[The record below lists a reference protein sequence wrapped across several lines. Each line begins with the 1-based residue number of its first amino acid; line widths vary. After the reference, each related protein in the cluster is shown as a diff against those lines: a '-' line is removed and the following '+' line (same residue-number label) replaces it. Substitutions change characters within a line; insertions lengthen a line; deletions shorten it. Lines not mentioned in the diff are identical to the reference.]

1 MIKRL
6 TQFATLFLIAVSTP
20 TLAIAQSNYVMPR
33 AVKLD
38 PIVRRTFSS
47 FYVRSFPGGPIQRL
61 YTDGF
66 YPIGW
71 SRDGKFAYYSEP
83 VDEECGCYF
92 AELAIVDLRTDKVLW
107 EFKNKPQDRADA
119 SGAPLPDDMRKLWKR
134 NEKMFVEK
142 LRQHGIVQPVVVRPV
157 STDRYEIIAGE
168 RRWRAAQLAGL
179 VEIPVIVRDVDD
191 KTALEIAIVENVQR
205 ADLNPLEEALG
216 YEQLIAEHGYT
227 QNDLG
232 EIIGKSRS
240 HVANSLRLLKL
251 PDQVRDML
259 AAGSLSAGH
268 ARALV
273 STSDP
278 ATLARTIVSK
288 GMSVRDAERLAQN
301 DIKAQNDP
309 RPAGT
314 RKDEKDS
321 DTLALER
328 TLSDALGLDV
338 AINHRGNGGQVKI
351 SYKTLEQLEE
361 ICRLLE
367 RR

>member
-1 MIKRL
+1 MNDDVSKRRLGRGLAALIGEMDQPVPVEADRTISADRMIPIE
-6 TQFATLFLIAVSTP
+6 FVSRNP
-20 TLAIAQSNYVMPR
+20 RNPRRFFDDSELHDLA
-33 AVKLD
+33 
-38 PIVRRTFSS
+38 SS
-47 FYVRSFPGGPIQRL
+47 I
-61 YTDGF
+61 
-66 YPIGW
+66 
-71 SRDGKFAYYSEP
+71 
-83 VDEECGCYF
+83 
-92 AELAIVDLRTDKVLW
+92 
-107 EFKNKPQDRADA
+107 
-119 SGAPLPDDMRKLWKR
+119 
-134 NEKMFVEK
+134 
-142 LRQHGIVQPVVVRPV
+142 RQHGIVQPIVVRTM
-157 STDRYEIIAGE
+157 SRDRYEIIAGE

-179 VEIPVIVRDVDD
+179 IEIAVIIRDVDD

-205 ADLNPLEEALG
+205 ADLNALEEALG
-216 YEQLIAEHGYT
+216 YEQLIAEYGYT

-251 PDQVRDML
+251 PDPVRDLL

-278 ATLARTIVSK
+278 AGLARTIVAK
-288 GMSVRDAERLAQN
+288 GMSVRDAEKLAQN
-301 DIKAQNDP
+301 NIKAQSEPQQAALRRDQ
-309 RPAGT
+309 
-314 RKDEKDS
+314 KDS

-338 AINHRGNGGQVKI
+338 AINHKASGGQIKI
-351 SYKTLEQLEE
+351 SYKSLEQLEE

>member
-1 MIKRL
+1 MNDDVSKRRLGRGLAALIGEMDQPVPVEAERIVSADRMIPIE
-6 TQFATLFLIAVSTP
+6 FVSRNPRNPRRFFDDTELHD
-20 TLAIAQSNYVMPR
+20 LA
-33 AVKLD
+33 
-38 PIVRRTFSS
+38 SS
-47 FYVRSFPGGPIQRL
+47 I
-61 YTDGF
+61 
-66 YPIGW
+66 
-71 SRDGKFAYYSEP
+71 
-83 VDEECGCYF
+83 
-92 AELAIVDLRTDKVLW
+92 
-107 EFKNKPQDRADA
+107 
-119 SGAPLPDDMRKLWKR
+119 
-134 NEKMFVEK
+134 
-142 LRQHGIVQPVVVRPV
+142 RQHGIVQPIVVR
-157 STDRYEIIAGE
+157 TMERDRYEIIAGE

-179 VEIPVIVRDVDD
+179 IEIPVIIRDVDD

-216 YEQLIAEHGYT
+216 YEQLIAEYGYT

-251 PDQVRDML
+251 PDPVRDLL

-273 STSDP
+273 STPDP
-278 ATLARTIVSK
+278 ASLARTIVAK
-288 GMSVRDAERLAQN
+288 GMSVRDAEKLAQN
-301 DIKAQNDP
+301 NIKAQSEPQQSALRRDQ
-309 RPAGT
+309 
-314 RKDEKDS
+314 KDS

-338 AINHRGNGGQVKI
+338 SINHKTTGGQIKI
-351 SYKTLEQLEE
+351 SYKSLEQLEE

>member
-1 MIKRL
+1 MD
-6 TQFATLFLIAVSTP
+6 QP
-20 TLAIAQSNYVMPR
+20 T
-33 AVKLD
+33 
-38 PIVRRTFSS
+38 
-47 FYVRSFPGGPIQRL
+47 
-61 YTDGF
+61 
-66 YPIGW
+66 
-71 SRDGKFAYYSEP
+71 P
-83 VDEECGCYF
+83 VDAGKPTVNPDRLAPIEFISRNPRNPRRYF
-92 AELAIVDLRTDKVLW
+92 DETELHDL
-107 EFKNKPQDRADA
+107 A
-119 SGAPLPDDMRKLWKR
+119 SSI
-134 NEKMFVEK
+134 
-142 LRQHGIVQPVVVRPV
+142 RQHGIVQPVVVRTV
-157 STDRYEIIAGE
+157 STGRFEIIAGE

-251 PDQVRDML
+251 PEPVRDML
-259 AAGSLSAGH
+259 AGGSLSAGH

-278 ATLARTIVSK
+278 SGLARTIVSK

-309 RPAGT
+309 RPAGA

-328 TLSDALGLDV
+328 TLSDTLGLDV
-338 AINHRGNGGQVKI
+338 SINHRGSGGQVKI

>member
-1 MIKRL
+1 MNDDVSKRRLGRGLAALIGEMDQPVPVEAERTISADRMIPIE
-6 TQFATLFLIAVSTP
+6 FVSRNPRNPRRFFDDTELHD
-20 TLAIAQSNYVMPR
+20 LA
-33 AVKLD
+33 
-38 PIVRRTFSS
+38 SS
-47 FYVRSFPGGPIQRL
+47 IQ
-61 YTDGF
+61 
-66 YPIGW
+66 
-71 SRDGKFAYYSEP
+71 
-83 VDEECGCYF
+83 
-92 AELAIVDLRTDKVLW
+92 
-107 EFKNKPQDRADA
+107 
-119 SGAPLPDDMRKLWKR
+119 
-134 NEKMFVEK
+134 
-142 LRQHGIVQPVVVRPV
+142 QHGIVQPIVVR
-157 STDRYEIIAGE
+157 TMDRDRYEIIAGE

-179 VEIPVIVRDVDD
+179 IEIPVIVRDVDD

-216 YEQLIAEHGYT
+216 YEQLIAEYGYT

-251 PDQVRDML
+251 PDPVRDLL

-273 STSDP
+273 STPDP
-278 ATLARTIVSK
+278 AGLARTIVAK
-288 GMSVRDAERLAQN
+288 GMSVRDAEKLAQN
-301 DIKAQNDP
+301 NIKAQSEPQLAASRRDQ
-309 RPAGT
+309 
-314 RKDEKDS
+314 KDS

-338 AINHRGNGGQVKI
+338 AINHKTSGGQIKI
-351 SYKTLEQLEE
+351 SYKSLEQLEE

>member
-1 MIKRL
+1 MNDDLSKRRL
-6 TQFATLFLIAVSTP
+6 GRGLAALIGEMDQP
-20 TLAIAQSNYVMPR
+20 T
-33 AVKLD
+33 
-38 PIVRRTFSS
+38 
-47 FYVRSFPGGPIQRL
+47 
-61 YTDGF
+61 
-66 YPIGW
+66 
-71 SRDGKFAYYSEP
+71 P
-83 VDEECGCYF
+83 VDVGRPSVNPDRMVPIEFIARNPRNPRRYF
-92 AELAIVDLRTDKVLW
+92 DETELHDL
-107 EFKNKPQDRADA
+107 A
-119 SGAPLPDDMRKLWKR
+119 SSI
-134 NEKMFVEK
+134 
-142 LRQHGIVQPVVVRPV
+142 RQHGIVQPVVVRPV

-179 VEIPVIVRDVDD
+179 IEIPVIVRDVDD

-309 RPAGT
+309 RPAGA

-328 TLSDALGLDV
+328 TLSDALGLEV